1 MPARKIKVLIV
12 DDSALARR
20 ILTDLLS
27 KEPDIEVVGTAPDPV
42 FARQKIAQLR
52 PDVLTL
58 DVTMPQMDGLTFLE
72 SLMRDAPMPVVMVS
86 QATDEGCETTMRA
99 LELGAI
105 DFVTKPR
112 VDVSETLSHSARS
125 LPEKIRT
132 ASRARFDARPREIR
146 SLHDA
151 PLPYAVEPIARPAG
165 ALAGLPSPALNEGLI
180 VIGTS
185 TGGPRALHSIL
196 SGLPPAMPP
205 IAIVQHMPP
214 QYTRV
219 LAERLDSVS
228 ALEVREARQGEPLRH
243 GQVRIAPGD
252 QHLEIQRRGNGYA
265 AYLSSRPPVGGHRP
279 SIDVLFR
286 SAAVAARENAVG
298 VLLTGMGDDGAAAL
312 KQLREAGAFTVAED
326 QSTCVVYGMPRE
338 AVRLD
343 AAQKV
348 LPLPLIHQTLA
359 SLFA

>member
-1 MPARKIKVLIV
+1 MTARKIKVLIV

-27 KEPDIEVVGTAPDPV
+27 SEPDIEVVGTAPDPV

-72 SLMRDAPMPVVMVS
+72 SLMRETPMPVVMVS
-86 QATDEGCETTMRA
+86 QATDEGCETTLRA
-99 LELGAI
+99 LELGAV

-112 VDVSETLSHSARS
+112 VDVSETLGQSARS

-132 ASRARFDARPREIR
+132 ASRVKFETRVREVRTTADALPRHGSDIET
-146 SLHDA
+146 
-151 PLPYAVEPIARPAG
+151 RPAG
-165 ALAGLPSPALNEGLI
+165 SLRIPSGAGESLV

-185 TGGPRALHSIL
+185 TGGPRALHAIL
-196 SGLPPAMPP
+196 ASLPPTMPP

-214 QYTRV
+214 RYTRV
-219 LAERLDSVS
+219 LAERLDSIS
-228 ALEVREARQGEPLRH
+228 ALEVREAKSGEPIRQ

-252 QHLEIQRRGNGYA
+252 QHMEIQRRSSGYVIV
-265 AYLSSRPPVGGHRP
+265 LNEKPPVNGHRP

-286 SAAVAARENAVG
+286 SAAAAAGANTVG

-312 KQLREAGAFTVAED
+312 KQLRDLGAFTIAED

-338 AVRLD
+338 AVRLE
-343 AAQKV
+343 AALKI
-348 LPLPLIHQTLA
+348 LPLPLIPQTLT
-359 SLFA
+359 SLFS